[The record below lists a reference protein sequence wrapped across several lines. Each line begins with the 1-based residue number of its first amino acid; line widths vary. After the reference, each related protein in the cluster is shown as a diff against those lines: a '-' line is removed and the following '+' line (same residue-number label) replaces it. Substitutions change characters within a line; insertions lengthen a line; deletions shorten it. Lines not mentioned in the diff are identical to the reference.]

1 MESILVDIIKESK
14 ILLALQEV
22 FKDFID
28 VYIFLFILFFC
39 VTFIHNNFLIKN
51 KLLNKVITGIYYRR
65 NQFYLAL
72 TISSLFLIV
81 FETMELPKS
90 NYESSFAKNC
100 LFMVL
105 PVIVVGVLKIFV
117 PKEKNN

>member
-65 NQFYLAL
+65 NQYYLVL

-90 NYESSFAKNC
+90 NYESSFAKIC

-105 PVIVVGVLKIFV
+105 PVIGVGVLKIFV

>member
-1 MESILVDIIKESK
+1 MENILTDIVKESHFLTGLK
-14 ILLALQEV
+14 EV

-39 VTFIHNNFLIKN
+39 VTFIHNNFMIKN

-72 TISSLFLIV
+72 TISSPFLIV
-81 FETMELPKS
+81 FDTMELLKS
-90 NYESSFAKNC
+90 NYESSYAKNC

>member
-1 MESILVDIIKESK
+1 MENILTDIVKESHFLTGLK
-14 ILLALQEV
+14 EL
-22 FKDFID
+22 FKDYID
-28 VYIFLFILFFC
+28 FYIVLFIIMFC

-72 TISSLFLIV
+72 TISSLFLIG

-100 LFMVL
+100 LFMVFG
-105 PVIVVGVLKIFV
+105 VIGVGVLKIFV
-117 PKEKNN
+117 PKEKK